1 MALIAVLWI
10 VAALSLVVTGL
21 VKTARDEIRQVSAN
35 QRALSSDALGLAAI
49 NQVLQQIQV
58 KPAAVTGLTY
68 VPVQFAG
75 VPIQVQVIP
84 LTGLINLNSAPAG
97 LLNRLFTVAGGLAAG
112 PAEALSNQV
121 LAQRQARDGAGAT
134 VGFDAPEDLLQLPG
148 VDYELYARLAPL
160 VVADR
165 RTTGGVNPLAAPV
178 GVLKV
183 LAGGDEAMALQIDAA
198 RRTPGA
204 GVDTSRLDGG
214 WLDQTIGNRFWL
226 IARVPQA
233 DGGWLLSLRGV
244 DVAAGSRDGLPWQI
258 FAARR
263 WLEPAASAP
272 L

>member
-35 QRALSSDALGLAAI
+35 RRALTSEALGLAAI
-49 NQVLQQIQV
+49 NQVLQQMQV
-58 KPAAVTGLTY
+58 QPTAVTGLTY
-68 VPVQFAG
+68 VPTQFEG
-75 VPIQVQVIP
+75 VAIQVQVVP

-97 LLNRLFTVAGGLAAG
+97 LLVRLFTVAGGLAAG
-112 PAEALSNQV
+112 QAEALSNLV
-121 LAQRQARDGAGAT
+121 LAQRQARDGAGAP

-165 RTTGGVNPLAAPV
+165 RTAGGVNPLAAPV

-183 LAGGDEAMALQIDAA
+183 LAGGDEAIALQIDTA
-198 RRTPGA
+198 RRTSGA
-204 GVDTSRLDGG
+204 GVDTSRLDGA
-214 WLDQTIGNRFWL
+214 WLDPTIGNRFWL

-244 DVAAGSRDGLPWQI
+244 DVAAGARDGLPWQT
-258 FAARR
+258 FMARR
-263 WLEPAASAP
+263 WFEPAP
-272 L
+272 R